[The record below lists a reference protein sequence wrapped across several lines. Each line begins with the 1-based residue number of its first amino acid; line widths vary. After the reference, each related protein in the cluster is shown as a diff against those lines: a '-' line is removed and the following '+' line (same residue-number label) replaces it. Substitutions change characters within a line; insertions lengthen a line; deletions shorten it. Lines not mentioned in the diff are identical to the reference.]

1 MQAEIQKLMQ
11 DNKEKHQICT
21 MQNPR
26 KCTPEKRKTPFFL
39 SQNLYTKCNLGG
51 NLGNLEPGSLASA
64 KNRLHNLAR
73 SYSKNRKK
81 GITQTVGALVA
92 TLKPNT
98 GTVRNTAGSKTDAI
112 VTSNLQNACG
122 LLILGLHEPPVLG
135 HRGLDSTSTLK
146 LGKKG
151 VCALEYIKM
160 GTALVTSGADNQIH
174 VEELLVDKGS
184 LLLVLLTRNVLGE
197 SELKLVALLVDIH
210 NLATTHDAVRPLGL
224 IGSKGPLLVVH
235 LVVQLLNQLEA
246 DDTVVGGFGVVEEVL
261 AVSRALGI
269 ELIDELG
276 VEDLVNERR
285 IVAGF
290 EELGAHDHVSLA
302 VEVGVLNV
310 AENLGGTLSS
320 SNDSHAVGS

>member
-1 MQAEIQKLMQ
+1 
-11 DNKEKHQICT
+11 
-21 MQNPR
+21 
-26 KCTPEKRKTPFFL
+26 
-39 SQNLYTKCNLGG
+39 
-51 NLGNLEPGSLASA
+51 
-64 KNRLHNLAR
+64 
-73 SYSKNRKK
+73 
-81 GITQTVGALVA
+81 VGALVA

-276 VEDLVNERR
+276 VEDLVN
-285 IVAGF
+285 AW
-290 EELGAHDHVSLA
+290 
-302 VEVGVLNV
+302 
-310 AENLGGTLSS
+310 GTLAQC
-320 SNDSHAVGS
+320 D